1 MEKIVSQ
8 LDDEGYFVGTVAA
21 EESPRE
27 PGIFLIPGGCV
38 ELDAPKVEKGKRYR
52 IEGGAWVEEAMPEQE
67 QTQPEQVPDRRAEIL
82 GQLATID
89 AASVRPARE
98 VAAALATGEPAPQFA
113 TDKLVQL
120 EEEAAGMRAELA
132 SLGAV

>member
-8 LDDEGYFVGTVAA
+8 LDAEGYFVGTVAA

-27 PGIFLIPGGCV
+27 PGVFLIPGGCI
-38 ELDAPKVEKGKRYR
+38 ELDPPQVEQGKRYR
-52 IEGGAWVEEAMPEQE
+52 QEGGVWVAEEMPKPEQP
-67 QTQPEQVPDRRAEIL
+67 QPEPVPDRRAEIM

-98 VAAALATGEPAPQFA
+98 VAAALATGEQAPQFA
-113 TDKLVQL
+113 TAKLVQL
-120 EEEAAGMRAELA
+120 EAEAAGMRAELA
-132 SLGAV
+132 SLEAV